1 MNAKE
6 KAEELY
12 LKYRNYT
19 NDCSSVNKPH
29 EPIKYIIELGM
40 KDGRAKQ
47 CALIAVDE
55 ILKASPLN
63 PNEVDWDDCG
73 GTHQYWY
80 EEQREQAEKYWQE
93 VKQEIKKL

>member
-1 MNAKE
+1 MTPKE
-6 KAEELY
+6 KAKELY

-29 EPIKYIIELGM
+29 EPIKYVIELGM

-55 ILKASPLN
+55 IIKCLDSLN
-63 PNEVDWDDCG
+63 
-73 GTHQYWY
+73 QYTTMDY
-80 EEQREQAEKYWQE
+80 YIE
-93 VKQEIKKL
+93 VKQEIEKL